1 MDTETRLALLE
12 QGATQIE
19 QDHVELRESISELA
33 KAVRELNEWQNR
45 MDLPIRGAGYLLLG
59 LLTAAGYGLW
69 SFITNRL

>member
-45 MDLPIRGAGYLLLG
+45 MDLPIRGAGYLFLG

>member
-1 MDTETRLALLE
+1 MDTDTRLALLE
-12 QGATQIE
+12 QGAEQIE
-19 QDHVELRESISELA
+19 QDHLELRESISELA

-45 MDLPIRGAGYLLLG
+45 MDLPIRGAGYLFVG